1 MTKIKICGIT
11 NLDDALAALELGVDA
26 LGFVF
31 AESPRKVTPDK
42 VEQVASQMDI
52 PVLKVG
58 VFVNEDVNQ
67 VQNIFDRCNLDYV
80 QLSGNE
86 DKIYLEKLS
95 LPIIK
100 VFKVKDQTVLKE
112 IPQYDL
118 NLFMLETLNENK
130 YGGTGKTFNW
140 EIAKEAKRFGRVIL
154 SGGLTPENVFS
165 ALQQV
170 EPYGVD
176 VSSGVEESPGKKDKK
191 KLEQFV
197 KEVRR
202 WDYQTI

>member
-31 AESPRKVTPDK
+31 TESPRKVTPDK
-42 VEQVASQMDI
+42 VEQIASQMDI

-118 NLFMLETLNENK
+118 NLFMLETFNENQ

-140 EIAKEAKRFGRVIL
+140 EIAKEAKKFGRVIL

-176 VSSGVEESPGKKDKK
+176 VSSGVEEAPGKKDKK

>member
-31 AESPRKVTPDK
+31 TESPRKVTPDK
-42 VEQVASQMDI
+42 VEQIASQMDI

-100 VFKVKDQTVLKE
+100 VFKVKDRTVLKE

-118 NLFMLETLNENK
+118 NLFMVETFNENQ

-140 EIAKEAKRFGRVIL
+140 EIAKEAKKFGRVIL

-176 VSSGVEESPGKKDKK
+176 VSSGVEESLGKKNKK
-191 KLEQFV
+191 KLEQFI

>member
-11 NLDDALAALELGVDA
+11 NLGDALAALKLGIDA

-31 AESPRKVTPDK
+31 AESPRSVTSDT
-42 VEQVASQMDI
+42 VEQIVSEIAV

-58 VFVNEDVNQ
+58 VFVNEEIEK
-67 VQNIFDRCNLDYV
+67 VQQIFEKCSLNYV
-80 QLSGNE
+80 QLSGHE
-86 DKIYLEKLS
+86 DRDYIEKLTV
-95 LPIIK
+95 PTIK

-118 NLFMLETLNENK
+118 NLFMLDSFNENQK
-130 YGGTGKTFNW
+130 GGTGKIFNW
-140 EIAKEAKRFGRVIL
+140 NIAREARKFGRVIL

-176 VSSGVEESPGKKDKK
+176 VSSGVEELPGKKDKK

>member
-11 NLDDALAALELGVDA
+11 NLDDALAALKLGVDA

-42 VEQVASQMDI
+42 VGKIISEIAV

-58 VFVNEDVNQ
+58 VFVNE
-67 VQNIFDRCNLDYV
+67 NIEKIQQIFERYDLDYV

-86 DKIYLEKLS
+86 NKDYVERLV
-95 LPIIK
+95 LPSIK
-100 VFKVKDQTVLKE
+100 VFKVKDQSVLKE

-118 NLFMLETLNENK
+118 NLFMLETFNDGQ
-130 YGGTGKTFNW
+130 YGGTGNIFNW
-140 EIAKEAKRFGRVIL
+140 DIAKEAKIFGRVIL

-165 ALQQV
+165 ALQQA

>member
-11 NLDDALAALELGVDA
+11 NLGDALAALKLGIDA

-31 AESPRKVTPDK
+31 AESPRSVTSDT
-42 VEQVASQMDI
+42 VEQIVSEIAV

-58 VFVNEDVNQ
+58 VFVNEEIEK
-67 VQNIFDRCNLDYV
+67 VQQIFEKCSLNYV
-80 QLSGNE
+80 QLSGHE
-86 DKIYLEKLS
+86 DRDYIEKLS
-95 LPIIK
+95 LPTIK
-100 VFKVKDQTVLKE
+100 VFKAKDQTVLKE

-118 NLFMLETLNENK
+118 NLFMLDSFNENQE
-130 YGGTGKTFNW
+130 GGSGKTFDW
-140 EIAKEAKRFGRVIL
+140 GIAKEAKKFGRVIL

>member
-31 AESPRKVTPDK
+31 AESPRNVTPDT
-42 VEQVASQMDI
+42 VEQIVSEIAL

-58 VFVNEDVNQ
+58 VFVNEAIEK
-67 VQNIFDRCNLDYV
+67 VQQIFEKCSLDYV

-86 DKIYLEKLS
+86 DREYIEKLG
-95 LPIIK
+95 LPAIK
-100 VFKVKDQTVLKE
+100 IFKVKDQIVLME

-118 NLFMLETLNENK
+118 NLFMLDSFNENQP
-130 YGGTGKTFNW
+130 GGTGKTFNW
-140 EIAKEAKRFGRVIL
+140 DIAKEAKLFGRVIL

-165 ALQQV
+165 ALQHV

-176 VSSGVEESPGKKDKK
+176 VSSGVEELPGKKDKK
-191 KLEQFV
+191 KLAQFV

>member
-11 NLDDALAALELGVDA
+11 NLDDALTTLELGVDA

-31 AESPRKVTPDK
+31 AESSRNVTPDT
-42 VEQVASQMDI
+42 VEQIVSEIAVPI
-52 PVLKVG
+52 LKVG
-58 VFVNEDVNQ
+58 VFVNEDIEK
-67 VQNIFDRCNLDYV
+67 VQQICEKCSLDYV
-80 QLSGNE
+80 QLSGHE
-86 DKIYLEKLS
+86 DSDYIEKLTV
-95 LPIIK
+95 PTIK

-118 NLFMLETLNENK
+118 NLFMLDSFNENQK
-130 YGGTGKTFNW
+130 GGTGKIFNW
-140 EIAKEAKRFGRVIL
+140 NIAREAKKFGRVIL

-176 VSSGVEESPGKKDKK
+176 VSSGVEELPGKKDKK

>member
-31 AESPRKVTPDK
+31 TESPRKVTPDK
-42 VEQVASQMDI
+42 VEQIASQMDI

-58 VFVNEDVNQ
+58 VFVNKDVNQ

-118 NLFMLETLNENK
+118 NLFMLETFNENQ

-140 EIAKEAKRFGRVIL
+140 EIAKEAKKFGRVIL

-176 VSSGVEESPGKKDKK
+176 VSSGVEESPGKKNKK
-191 KLEQFV
+191 KLEQFI

>member
-11 NLDDALAALELGVDA
+11 NLDDALAALKLGVDA

-31 AESPRKVTPDK
+31 AESPRKVAPDK
-42 VEQVASQMDI
+42 VGKIISEIAV

-58 VFVNEDVNQ
+58 VFVNE
-67 VQNIFDRCNLDYV
+67 NIEKIQQIFERYDLDYV

-86 DKIYLEKLS
+86 NKDYVERLV
-95 LPIIK
+95 LPSIK
-100 VFKVKDQTVLKE
+100 VFKVKDQSVLKE

-118 NLFMLETLNENK
+118 NLFMLETFNDSQ
-130 YGGTGKTFNW
+130 YGGTGNIFNW
-140 EIAKEAKRFGRVIL
+140 DIAKEAKIFGRVIL

-165 ALQQV
+165 ALQQA

>member
-11 NLDDALAALELGVDA
+11 NLEDALLALELGVDA

-31 AESPRKVTPDK
+31 AESPRKVTSQLA
-42 VEQVASQMDI
+42 EQIVNQI
-52 PVLKVG
+52 NLPVLKVG
-58 VFVNEDVNQ
+58 VFVNEDFQ
-67 VQNIFDRCNLDYV
+67 DVQEIFNRCKLDYV

-86 DKIYLEKLS
+86 DKTYLEKLS

-100 VFKVKDQTVLKE
+100 VFKVKGQTVLKE

-118 NLFMLETLNENK
+118 NLFMLESFNETQH
-130 YGGTGKTFNW
+130 GGTGKTFDW
-140 EIAKEAKRFGRVIL
+140 DIAIEAKKFGRVIL

-176 VSSGVEESPGKKDKK
+176 VSSGVEELPGKKDKK

>member
-11 NLDDALAALELGVDA
+11 NLDDALTTLELGVDA

-31 AESPRKVTPDK
+31 AESSRNVTPDT
-42 VEQVASQMDI
+42 VEQIIGEIAV

-58 VFVNEDVNQ
+58 VFVNEEIEK
-67 VQNIFDRCNLDYV
+67 VQQIFEQCSLDYV
-80 QLSGNE
+80 QLSGHE
-86 DKIYLEKLS
+86 DNDYIEKLTV
-95 LPIIK
+95 PTIK
-100 VFKVKDQTVLKE
+100 VFKVKDQTILME

-118 NLFMLETLNENK
+118 NLFMLDSFNENQK
-130 YGGTGKTFNW
+130 GGTGKIFNW
-140 EIAKEAKRFGRVIL
+140 NIAREARKFGRVIL

>member
-42 VEQVASQMDI
+42 VEQIVGQLDI

-58 VFVNEDVNQ
+58 VFVNEEIIKAQTV
-67 VQNIFDRCNLDYV
+67 FGKCSLDYV

-86 DKIYLEKLS
+86 DREYIEKLG
-95 LPIIK
+95 LPTIK

-112 IPQYDL
+112 IPPYDL
-118 NLFMLETLNENK
+118 NLFMLDSFNENQQ
-130 YGGTGKTFNW
+130 GGTGKTFNW
-140 EIAKEAKRFGRVIL
+140 KIAKEAQKFGRVIL
-154 SGGLTPENVFS
+154 SGGLTSENVFS
-165 ALQQV
+165 VLQQV

-176 VSSGVEESPGKKDKK
+176 VSSGVEELPGKKDKK